1 MDRTRFEK
9 PVEIFVGL
17 GFQRPVRQRNGGLQ
31 DTFADMPGTSRAKEI
46 ALKACRAAI
55 AGEIEPETARAAF
68 VTFARRNDILAP
80 AMQDAIVD
88 RAHGGSYQPSR

>member
-17 GFQRPVRQRNGGLQ
+17 GFRRPVRSAMEAYTLLS
-31 DTFADMPGTSRAKEI
+31 DMPGASHAKEI

-55 AGEIEPETARAAF
+55 AGEIDPETARATF

-80 AMQDAIVD
+80 AEPIFD
-88 RAHGGSYQPSR
+88 RAPGHAYQPAR

>member
-17 GFQRPVRQRNGGLQ
+17 GFQRPVRSAMEAYKILS
-31 DTFADMPGTSRAKEI
+31 DMPGTSRAKEI

-88 RAHGGSYQPSR
+88 RAHDGSYQPGR